1 MTTLVEAIPVW
12 CLASCLSAAPP
23 ISFIEV
29 SRDIGLADRNVQR
42 VAVADLNGDGR
53 PDIIASRDQV
63 FLNEPAPPPMGV
75 RFRAVDS
82 GLLKPTL
89 ASAPTDDGVTIFV
102 DVDGDAIPDAVAF
115 RFVDAKRAKAEGEHP
130 QPHAWWQRG
139 KGDGTFEAPRTIA
152 ATRPASACA
161 IGAGDVDGDGRI
173 DLLVGNWYVA
183 YGENVEAFTADLL
196 VNRRGE
202 DGLPRFERAALPEDQ
217 ATFDEEHDLAG
228 RPIYGAMIAHL
239 TAAPTADRFTA
250 PQLVELAYGR
260 RWNRLYES
268 RDGGWTDVAPAAG
281 FDGDENRSGVYPT
294 WAARENEKPF
304 RSNGNTFDCSI
315 GDIDNDGRFDCMLVD
330 IAHSWAGPS
339 SDRSRIL
346 IADHAGAPRFQSPAG
361 YCLDRIPPI
370 ADPAAKVSW
379 NQGDLFGECV
389 DLDNDGRLDVVLA
402 SGDYPDPPPF
412 DQRLRVLRQRDAT
425 AVEERTL
432 EDVTREAGIDQ
443 HGCAQIAVAD
453 LDGDGRLDIV
463 AGQSFHRFTPE
474 MIAAEGGTPRL
485 KVFLNRTGGAT
496 IPPSI
501 ELRLAGDPSRGIGSA
516 AIGAV
521 ARVTVA
527 IDGPG
532 QRQLHQV
539 FGPGGHS
546 GKSRESIIHIGL
558 GGASAAE
565 SIDIVW
571 PTANVTARGTSLS
584 KVAAGRYLVRPDG
597 RITPDV
603 QRPTAAESAPPPS
616 APPAPPVPPSTPSVP
631 PTPPRTSVRSPS

>member
-1 MTTLVEAIPVW
+1 MTPLALAIPV
-12 CLASCLSAAPP
+12 AAVTAAPP
-23 ISFIEV
+23 ISFVEA

-53 PDIIASRDQV
+53 PDLIASRDLV
-63 FLNEPAPPPMGV
+63 FLNEPAPPPLGV
-75 RFRAVDS
+75 RFRPVES
-82 GLLKPTL
+82 GLLKPTN

-102 DVDGDAIPDAVAF
+102 DVDGDAVPDAVAF
-115 RFVDAKRAKAEGEHP
+115 RFVDAKKAKAEAEQP
-130 QPHAWWQRG
+130 SPPPHAWWQRG
-139 KGDGTFEAPRTIA
+139 KGDGTFEAPRSIA
-152 ATRPASACA
+152 ATKPASACA

-183 YGENVEAFTADLL
+183 YGENVEAYPADLL
-196 VNRRGE
+196 LNRRGD
-202 DGLPRFERAALPEDQ
+202 DGLPRFERVALPEDA

-239 TAAPTADRFTA
+239 TDAPSAERFAA
-250 PQLVELAYGR
+250 PQLIELAYGR
-260 RWNRLYES
+260 RWNRLYEL
-268 RDGGWTDVAPAAG
+268 RGDRWVDVAPAVG

-346 IADHAGAPRFQSPAG
+346 IADRGGAARFSSPAA

-412 DQRLRVLRQRDAT
+412 DERLRIMRQRDPASPD
-425 AVEERTL
+425 ERGL
-432 EDVTREAGIDQ
+432 EDVTREAGVDQ

-453 LDGDGRLDIV
+453 LDCDGRLDIV

-485 KVFLNRTGGAT
+485 KVFLNRTGGNAV
-496 IPPSI
+496 PPSI
-501 ELRLAGDPSRGIGSA
+501 ELRLAGDSARGIAS
-516 AIGAV
+516 GAV
-521 ARVTVA
+521 GAIARVSVA

-532 QRQLHQV
+532 RRQLHQV
-539 FGPGGHS
+539 MGPGGHS
-546 GKSRESIIHIGL
+546 GKSRESIMHIGL
-558 GGASAAE
+558 GGASVAE
-565 SIDIVW
+565 SIAIVW
-571 PTANVTARGTSLS
+571 PTARGDAAARGTTLS
-584 KVAAGRYLVRPDG
+584 HVSAGRYLLRPDG
-597 RITPDV
+597 TLTPDDPKP
-603 QRPTAAESAPPPS
+603 PTAEPAPRPSAPS
-616 APPAPPVPPSTPSVP
+616 APPATPSNP
-631 PTPPRTSVRSPS
+631 NPGRS